1 MEKNFFS
8 LSAALLSDP
17 FCSKEITDIS
27 IINEYFVASTLIFT
41 LHLDSLPSNSI
52 KFLSLYLS
60 RFSAVITVTLLLLR
74 QGEIDG
80 LWYGFL
86 ET

>member
-27 IINEYFVASTLIFT
+27 IINEYFVRIDFNFHTALRFATIEFNKIFV
-41 LHLDSLPSNSI
+41 SLFISFQCCYHSDI
-52 KFLSLYLS
+52 ATFSFL
-60 RFSAVITVTLLLLR
+60 RA
-74 QGEIDG
+74 GG
-80 LWYGFL
+80 N
-86 ET
+86 

>member
-27 IINEYFVASTLIFT
+27 IINEYFVRIDFNFHTALRFATI
-41 LHLDSLPSNSI
+41 NSI

-80 LWYGFL
+80 LWYGFS

>member
-1 MEKNFFS
+1 MNI
-8 LSAALLSDP
+8 L
-17 FCSKEITDIS
+17 
-27 IINEYFVASTLIFT
+27 YASTLIFT
-41 LHLDSLPSNSI
+41 LPLDSLPSTSI

-74 QGEIDG
+74 QGGIDG
-80 LWYGFL
+80 LWYGFS